1 MRVSVIIPTYNRAGL
16 LRDTLASVLAQTAAP
31 YEILVIDDGSTDGTL
46 ALLARQFLQ
55 VSVYSI
61 AHAGQGA
68 ARNFGIEHAR
78 GDALAFLDSDDLW
91 DARFIEQM
99 TIALD
104 NSPRAGFVYCD
115 YGMFQDARVIRS
127 TNLDAAEKLRGNI
140 FPKLLE
146 TNFLCTGA
154 LLIRR
159 ECFAPIGGFDPSLPP
174 VEDWDFWLRLA
185 RCCEAEYVDA
195 PLVNIRVD
203 SGHSSRNPQI
213 IYSRNLQ
220 LFSKLERDFPDDAR
234 RFHTV
239 LRRHTEMCHLALAT
253 YFRIKRRP
261 LPALQHYAQFARARL
276 SR

>member
-16 LRDTLASVLAQTAAP
+16 LRDTLASVLAQTVAP
-31 YEILVIDDGSTDGTL
+31 FEILVINDGSTDDTR
-46 ALLARQFLQ
+46 ALLARQFPQ
-55 VSVYSI
+55 VSVHSI

-68 ARNFGIEHAR
+68 ARNVGIELAR

-91 DARFIEQM
+91 DACFIEQM
-99 TIALD
+99 TAALE

-115 YGMFQDARVIRS
+115 YGMFQGTRVVRPG
-127 TNLDAAEKLRGNI
+127 NLDTAEKLRGSI

-146 TNFLCTGA
+146 TNFICTGA

-159 ECFAPIGGFDPSLPP
+159 ECFAPIGGFDPTLPP

-185 RCCEAEYVDA
+185 RRWDAEYVDA

-203 SGHSSRNPQI
+203 PCHSSRNPQV

-234 RFHTV
+234 RFHSL
-239 LRRHTEMCHLALAT
+239 LRRHTETCHLALAT

-276 SR
+276 SH